1 MQQSDD
7 SAEVQALPF
16 SDVGE
21 VSKDMEV
28 VCIEDEAAVTPCLLK
43 AITCT

>member
-7 SAEVQALPF
+7 SAQVQALPF

-21 VSKDMEV
+21 VSRDMEV
-28 VCIEDEAAVTPCLLK
+28 ICVDDEAEVTPHLRV
-43 AITCT
+43 